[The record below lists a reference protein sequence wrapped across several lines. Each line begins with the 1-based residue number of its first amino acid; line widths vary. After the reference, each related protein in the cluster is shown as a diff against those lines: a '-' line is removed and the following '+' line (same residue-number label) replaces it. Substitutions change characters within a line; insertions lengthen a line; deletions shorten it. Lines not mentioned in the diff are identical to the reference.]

1 MTLPRVLVIGGYGGF
16 GARLSRRLAGEGW
29 QVLVAGR
36 NVAKARTFAATLP
49 QATGISADRNADLAP
64 VLREHRPLLVID
76 TAGPFQGSSYAVPQ
90 ACIAAGV
97 NYLDL
102 ADGRDFVCGIGALD
116 EAARAAGVVVI
127 CGASSVPA
135 LSGAV
140 VRSLAHGLPRIER
153 IELAISASDRAVA
166 GTSVAAAILS
176 YAGQRFALRRCGAW
190 TSVIG
195 WHGLRWVRYSLP
207 GLRPLRRLVALV
219 DVPDLE
225 LLPDRVRGEPDVAFR
240 AGPEFAVQALGI
252 WLLSWL
258 VMWRVVRSL
267 APLAPVLLRLQR
279 LTGWACSDRSAMM
292 VEVSGGGTQRR
303 WTLIAD
309 HGTGPEVPT
318 LAAQLLARAILAGNL
333 VAGARDAGEELT
345 LEEFAPLFTELG
357 IVAGP
362 TPT

>member
-16 GARLSRRLAGEGW
+16 GARLSRRLAGDGW
-29 QVLVAGR
+29 QVLVGGR
-36 NVAKARTFAATLP
+36 NAAKARAFAAGLTHAVGLVV
-49 QATGISADRNADLAP
+49 DRNAELAP

-102 ADGRDFVCGIGALD
+102 ADGRDFVCRIGALD
-116 EAARAAGVVVI
+116 QEARAAGVAVI
-127 CGASSVPA
+127 SGASSVPA

-140 VRSLAHGLPRIER
+140 VRSLTHGLPRIER

-166 GTSVAAAILS
+166 GTSVAVAILS
-176 YAGQRFALRRCGAW
+176 YAGQRFVLRHGGTWA
-190 TSVIG
+190 SAVG
-195 WHGLRWVRYSLP
+195 WHGLRRVRYALS
-207 GLRPLRRLVALV
+207 GVKPLRRVVALV

-225 LLPDRVRGEPDVAFR
+225 LLPKRVRGEPDVTFR
-240 AGPEFAVQALGI
+240 AGPEFALQALGI

-258 VMWRVVRSL
+258 VTWRVVRSL
-267 APLAPVLLRLQR
+267 APLAPVLLHLQR

-292 VEVSGGGTQRR
+292 VEVSGGATQRR

-309 HGTGPEVPT
+309 RGTGPEVPT

-333 VAGARDAGEELT
+333 IAGARDAGEELT
-345 LEEFAPLFTELG
+345 LDEFAPLFTELG
-357 IVAGP
+357 IV
-362 TPT
+362 TS